1 MKEFTDSDKLF
12 YLIINNIEK
21 NLDINLLHIKKLFDQ
36 QTTNENKEFMN
47 TILQMEEVN
56 NAVIALNN
64 TTEPVQEILEKI
76 IIAINSITKEEEEDE
91 EKFISAIERIEN
103 LFESANII
111 VSGRGQQQRRHRRF
125 KLDAAKEEEK
135 ECLNVY

>member
-103 LFESANII
+103 
-111 VSGRGQQQRRHRRF
+111 
-125 KLDAAKEEEK
+125 
-135 ECLNVY
+135 